1 MRLHRGLRPVGV
13 GKMRGLPGLI
23 ADAPAL
29 ALDLEVKSASNGSL
43 VEAGTY
49 RLCLTLG
56 ASDHAPQNYES
67 QLVFRWIVLAAITRF
82 QELTVKPKPASRA
95 QRLSFGNYCA
105 L

>member
-1 MRLHRGLRPVGV
+1 M
-13 GKMRGLPGLI
+13 PGLI

-67 QLVFRWIVLAAITRF
+67 QLVFQWIVLAAITRF
-82 QELTVKPKPASRA
+82 QELTVIAEACESGSEPLIRQLLCS
-95 QRLSFGNYCA
+95 A
-105 L
+105 LCSKFCV